1 MQQYH
6 KITKTMTHRR
16 NRLSGTLLLAAA
28 TVAYGRTH
36 AAPPPETAPDREPTT
51 EWRDRGPEP
60 TVLDIETR
68 TCDNEDFRRALWTG
82 GNLQLTVM
90 SIPIG
95 GEVGLERHA
104 DIDQFLR
111 IEEGE
116 AEVRMGDSADRLD
129 FVCPAS
135 ADHAI
140 FVPAGKWHNIV
151 NNGDRPL
158 KLYSIYAPAEHPH
171 GTVHRTYEE
180 AMAAEQDHH

>member
-1 MQQYH
+1 MPLRP
-6 KITKTMTHRR
+6 RR
-16 NRLSGTLLLAAA
+16 LPPAANRPPNGT
-28 TVAYGRTH
+28 TG
-36 AAPPPETAPDREPTT
+36 APN
-51 EWRDRGPEP
+51 
-60 TVLDIETR
+60 IETR
-68 TCDNEDFRRALWTG
+68 TCDNEDFRRTLWTG

-90 SIPIG
+90 SIPVG
-95 GEVGLERHA
+95 SEVGLERHA

-151 NNGDRPL
+151 NNGDQPL

-171 GTVHRTYEE
+171 GTAHRTYEE

>member
-1 MQQYH
+1 
-6 KITKTMTHRR
+6 MTHRR

-104 DIDQFLR
+104 DIDNFSR
-111 IEEGE
+111 IEGGRGPKSEWATAPTGSTSY
-116 AEVRMGDSADRLD
+116 ARHRPTTRSSYR
-129 FVCPAS
+129 PA
-135 ADHAI
+135 
-140 FVPAGKWHNIV
+140 
-151 NNGDRPL
+151 NGTT
-158 KLYSIYAPAEHPH
+158 S
-171 GTVHRTYEE
+171 
-180 AMAAEQDHH
+180 